1 MGSDDMRGFAAGRS
15 ASLMVG
21 TALALVAAGSAS
33 AAEQRLASPDGALK
47 VTVSDSDGQ
56 ARYAVSYKGQPL
68 LAPSPLGLVLAD
80 ESLSHDLKITG
91 ASQAA
96 NDTTYD
102 LVAGKAR
109 TVRDH
114 YNQLSVDFQEP
125 EGKKRSLRVILRAY
139 DDGVAFR
146 YVLPGRAGEAA
157 AVRDEETRFDFTA
170 DQACWGLNLGRFGT
184 SHEGEYDPLPASQLR
199 AAALFEAPVVCQS
212 KAGAFAIAEA
222 DLKDYAGLYLTGRG
236 DGGLGLQ
243 AKLSPR
249 LDDGSVAVRGK
260 PGADIVS
267 SWRVIMVA
275 PTAGK
280 LIESN
285 LVATLNPPTALTDTS
300 WIKPGKAAWDWWNG
314 PVVSGVPKAGMND
327 ATIKRY
333 IDFAAANGL
342 EYMLI
347 DDGWYKN
354 SGGAGTVKPGA
365 DITQTIPEIDMPGLV
380 AYAAQ
385 RKVGL
390 WVWAHWKSMDAQ
402 MDEALALYEKWGL
415 KGIKV
420 DFMDR
425 DDQQMVDYYH
435 RLLTKAGEHHL
446 MVDLHGAEH
455 PTGLV
460 RTYPH
465 YLTQEGVLG
474 AEYNKWSRRI
484 TATHNVTL
492 PYTRMLL
499 GPMDYTPGGFRN
511 ESPATFNPRN
521 DLPFVQT
528 TRGQALAMYVVYD
541 SPLGLVS
548 DSPDTYRDSPAGLDF
563 VSATPVTWDE
573 TRFITGEV
581 GQSIVLAR
589 RKGADWW
596 IGAMTNEAGRTVTV
610 PLGFLGAGAFAADI
624 RQDGATP
631 TDLAATKRT
640 VKAGDVLTLK
650 LAPSGGAAVR
660 LTPAR

>member
-1 MGSDDMRGFAAGRS
+1 MRGIRVGLLAGAAVVMT
-15 ASLMVG
+15 ASG
-21 TALALVAAGSAS
+21 TALAADR
-33 AAEQRLASPDGALK
+33 QLASPDGALK
-47 VTVSDSDGQ
+47 VTISDADGQ

-68 LAPSPLGLVLAD
+68 LAPSPLGLVLGAGG
-80 ESLSHDLKITG
+80 SLSHGLKITG
-91 ASQAA
+91 AAPTTS
-96 NDTTYD
+96 DTTYD

-114 YNQLSVDFQEP
+114 YNQLGVDFREP
-125 EGKKRSLRVILRAY
+125 EGGKRQLRVIVRAY

-146 YVLPGRAGEAA
+146 YVLPSQAGETA
-157 AVRDEETRFDFTA
+157 AVRDEETRFDFAA
-170 DQACWGLNLGRFGT
+170 DYSCWGLNLGRFGT
-184 SHEGEYDPLPASQLR
+184 SHEGEYDPLPASRLR
-199 AAALFEAPVVCQS
+199 AYALFEAPVVCQS
-212 KAGAFAIAEA
+212 KTAAFAIAEA

-243 AKLSPR
+243 VKLSPR
-249 LDDGSVAVRGK
+249 LDDGGVAVRGK

-267 SWRVIMVA
+267 SWKVIMVA

-285 LVATLNPPTALTDTS
+285 LIATLNPPTALTDTS

-314 PVVSGVPKAGMND
+314 PSVSGVPKAGMND
-327 ATIKRY
+327 ATMKRY
-333 IDFAAANGL
+333 IDFAATNGL
-342 EYMLI
+342 DYMLI
-347 DDGWYKN
+347 DDGWYLN
-354 SGGAGTVKPGA
+354 SGGAGTIKPGA
-365 DITQTIPEIDMPGLV
+365 DVTKTIPEIDMPGLV

-390 WVWAHWKSMDAQ
+390 WVWVHWKSLDDQMDA
-402 MDEALALYEKWGL
+402 ALALYEKWGI

-435 RLLTKAGEHHL
+435 RLLTKTGKHHL

-455 PTGLV
+455 PTGLI

-465 YLTQEGVLG
+465 YLTQEGVMG
-474 AEYNKWSRRI
+474 AEYNKWSRRV

-492 PYTRMLL
+492 AYTRMLL

-511 ESPATFNPRN
+511 VAPATFDPRN
-521 DLPFVQT
+521 ELPFVQT

-563 VSATPVTWDE
+563 VSAAPTSWDE
-573 TRFITGEV
+573 TRFIAGEI
-581 GQSIVLAR
+581 GQSVVVAR

-596 IGAMTNEAGRTVTV
+596 IGAMTNEAGRTVKV

-624 RQDGATP
+624 RQDGAAP
-631 TDLAATKRT
+631 TDLVATKQT
-640 VKAGDVLTLK
+640 VKAGDVLSLK

>member
-1 MGSDDMRGFAAGRS
+1 MRGFAGDRL
-15 ASLMVG
+15 ASLTVG
-21 TALALVAAGSAS
+21 TALALVVAGSAA
-33 AAEQRLASPDGALK
+33 AAEQRLASPDGALRI
-47 VTVSDSDGQ
+47 TVSDGDGQ
-56 ARYAVSYKGQPL
+56 ARYAVSYKGRPL
-68 LAPSPLGLVLAD
+68 LAPSPLGLAVTGG
-80 ESLSHDLKITG
+80 SLSHGLKITG

-96 NDTTYD
+96 SDTTYD
-102 LVAGKAR
+102 LVAGKAK

-125 EGKKRSLRVILRAY
+125 EGRKRQLRVIVRAY

-146 YVLPGRAGEAA
+146 YVLPAQAGAA
-157 AVRDEETRFDFTA
+157 AVDVRNEETRFDFPA
-170 DQACWGLNLGRFGT
+170 DYRCWGLNLGKFGS
-184 SHEGEYDPLPASQLR
+184 SHEGEFDPVQASKIREHNLYDAPL
-199 AAALFEAPVVCQS
+199 VCQG
-212 KAGAFAIAEA
+212 ANVAFAVAEA
-222 DLKDYAGLYLTGRG
+222 DLKDYAGLYLIGRG

-249 LDDGSVAVRGK
+249 LDDGSIAVRGK
-260 PGADIVS
+260 PGADLVS
-267 SWRVIMVA
+267 PWRVIMVA

-285 LVATLNPPTALTDTS
+285 LVATLNPPTALTDTG

-365 DITQTIPEIDMPGLV
+365 DVTQTIPEIDMPGLV
-380 AYAAQ
+380 AYGAE

-402 MDEALALYEKWGL
+402 MDEALPLYEKWGL

-425 DDQQMVDYYH
+425 DDQAMVDYYH

-511 ESPATFNPRN
+511 VAPATFDPRN

-528 TRGQALAMYVVYD
+528 TRGQAVAMYVVYD
-541 SPLGLVS
+541 SPFGLVS

-563 VSATPVTWDE
+563 VSAAPTTWDE
-573 TRFITGEV
+573 TRFITGEI

-596 IGAMTNEAGRTVTV
+596 IGAMTNETRRTVTV

-624 RQDGATP
+624 RQDGAAP
-631 TDLAATKRT
+631 TDLVATKRT
-640 VKAGDVLTLK
+640 VKAGDALTLK

>member
-1 MGSDDMRGFAAGRS
+1 
-15 ASLMVG
+15 
-21 TALALVAAGSAS
+21 
-33 AAEQRLASPDGALK
+33 
-47 VTVSDSDGQ
+47 
-56 ARYAVSYKGQPL
+56 
-68 LAPSPLGLVLAD
+68 
-80 ESLSHDLKITG
+80 
-91 ASQAA
+91 
-96 NDTTYD
+96 
-102 LVAGKAR
+102 
-109 TVRDH
+109 
-114 YNQLSVDFQEP
+114 
-125 EGKKRSLRVILRAY
+125 
-139 DDGVAFR
+139 
-146 YVLPGRAGEAA
+146 
-157 AVRDEETRFDFTA
+157 
-170 DQACWGLNLGRFGT
+170 
-184 SHEGEYDPLPASQLR
+184 
-199 AAALFEAPVVCQS
+199 
-212 KAGAFAIAEA
+212 
-222 DLKDYAGLYLTGRG
+222 
-236 DGGLGLQ
+236 
-243 AKLSPR
+243 
-249 LDDGSVAVRGK
+249 
-260 PGADIVS
+260 
-267 SWRVIMVA
+267 
-275 PTAGK
+275 
-280 LIESN
+280 
-285 LVATLNPPTALTDTS
+285 
-300 WIKPGKAAWDWWNG
+300 
-314 PVVSGVPKAGMND
+314 
-327 ATIKRY
+327 
-333 IDFAAANGL
+333 
-342 EYMLI
+342 
-347 DDGWYKN
+347 
-354 SGGAGTVKPGA
+354 
-365 DITQTIPEIDMPGLV
+365 
-380 AYAAQ
+380 
-385 RKVGL
+385 
-390 WVWAHWKSMDAQ
+390 MDAQ

-511 ESPATFNPRN
+511 VSPATFNPRN

-548 DSPDTYRDSPAGLDF
+548 DSPDTYRGSPAGLDF
-563 VSATPVTWDE
+563 VSATPTTWDE
-573 TRFITGEV
+573 TRFIAGEV

-596 IGAMTNEAGRTVTV
+596 IGAMSNEAGRTVTV
-610 PLGFLGAGAFAADI
+610 PLSFLGAGTFAADI
-624 RQDGATP
+624 RQDGAAP
-631 TDLAATKRT
+631 TDLVASKQT

>member
-1 MGSDDMRGFAAGRS
+1 MRGIAT
-15 ASLMVG
+15 SLMSG
-21 TALALVAAGSAS
+21 AALATLFVGPAG
-33 AAEQRLASPDGALK
+33 AAEHRLSSPDGGLE
-47 VTVSDSDGQ
+47 VMVSDSDGQ
-56 ARYAVSYKGQPL
+56 ARYAVAYKGQPL
-68 LAPSPLGLVLAD
+68 LAPSPLGVVLSVGG
-80 ESLSHDLKITG
+80 SLSHGLKITG
-91 ASQAA
+91 AVPSAGDA
-96 NDTTYD
+96 TYD
-102 LVAGKAR
+102 LVAGKTR

-125 EGKKRSLRVILRAY
+125 DDRKRRLRVIVRAY

-146 YVLPGRAGEAA
+146 YVLPRQPGLD
-157 AVRDEETRFDFTA
+157 AVNIRNEETRFDFPA
-170 DQACWGLNLGRFGT
+170 DYRCWGLNLGKFGT
-184 SHEGEYDPLPASQLR
+184 SHEGEYDPVQASKIREQNLYD
-199 AAALFEAPVVCQS
+199 APLVCET
-212 KAGAFAIAEA
+212 ANAAFAITEA

-236 DGGLGLQ
+236 DGGLGVQ

-249 LDDGSVAVRGK
+249 LDEPSIAVRGK

-267 SWRVIMVA
+267 SWRAVMVA

-285 LVATLNPPTALTDTS
+285 LVTSLNPPTALADTS

-347 DDGWYKN
+347 DDGWYQN

-365 DITQTIPEIDMPGLV
+365 DVTQTIPEIDMPGLV
-380 AYAAQ
+380 AYGAE

-402 MDEALALYEKWGL
+402 MDEALALYEKWGI

-425 DDQQMVDYYH
+425 NDQAMVDYYH
-435 RLLTKAGEHHL
+435 RLLTKAGEHRL
-446 MVDLHGAEH
+446 MVDLHGAYH
-455 PTGLV
+455 PTGLI

-511 ESPATFNPRN
+511 VAPAGFIHRN

-541 SPLGLVS
+541 SPFGLVS
-548 DSPDTYRDSPAGLDF
+548 DSPDTYQANPAGLDF
-563 VSATPVTWDE
+563 VSAAPATWDE
-573 TRFITGEV
+573 TRFIAGEI

-589 RKGADWW
+589 RKGAEWW
-596 IGAMTNEAGRTVTV
+596 IGAMTNETGRTVKV
-610 PLGFLGAGAFAADI
+610 PLTFLGAGGFTADI
-624 RQDGATP
+624 RQDGAAP
-631 TDLAATKRT
+631 TELTASTRT
-640 VKAGDVLTLK
+640 VKASDVLTLK
-650 LAPSGGAAVR
+650 LAPSGGGAVR

>member
-1 MGSDDMRGFAAGRS
+1 MWERAAG
-15 ASLMVG
+15 LMLGAAMVIAA
-21 TALALVAAGSAS
+21 ALPAS
-33 AAEQRLASPDGALK
+33 AAEQQLSSPDGALK

-56 ARYAVSYKGQPL
+56 ARYAVAYKGKPL
-68 LAPSPLGLVLAD
+68 LAPSPLGLVLSAGGP
-80 ESLSHDLKITG
+80 LSHGLKITG
-91 ASQAA
+91 AAPSA

-125 EGKKRSLRVILRAY
+125 EGRKRQLRVIVRAY

-146 YVLPGRAGEAA
+146 YVLPGRPGLD
-157 AVRDEETRFDFTA
+157 AVNIRNEETRFDFPV
-170 DQACWGLNLGRFGT
+170 DYRCWGLNLGKFGS
-184 SHEGEYDPLPASQLR
+184 SHEGEFDPVRASTLREHNLYDAPL
-199 AAALFEAPVVCQS
+199 VCEREG
-212 KAGAFAIAEA
+212 AAFAITEA

-236 DGGLGLQ
+236 DGGLGVQ
-243 AKLSPR
+243 VKLSPR
-249 LDDGSVAVRGK
+249 LDEPSVAVRGK

-267 SWRVIMVA
+267 SWRVVMVA
-275 PTAGK
+275 PTAGN

-285 LVATLNPPTALTDTS
+285 LVATLNPPTALADTR

-327 ATIKRY
+327 ATIKAY

-347 DDGWYKN
+347 DDGWYRN

-365 DITQTIPEIDMPGLV
+365 DITKTIPEIDMPGLV

-390 WVWAHWKSMDAQ
+390 WVWTHWKSMDDQ

-425 DDQQMVDYYH
+425 DDQAMVDYYH
-435 RLLTKAGEHHL
+435 RLLTKAGQHHL
-446 MVDLHGAEH
+446 MVDLHGAYH
-455 PTGLV
+455 PTGLI

-499 GPMDYTPGGFRN
+499 GPMDYTPGGFR
-511 ESPATFNPRN
+511 SVAPTAFNPRN

-541 SPLGLVS
+541 SPFGLVS
-548 DSPDTYRDSPAGLDF
+548 DSPDTYRESPAGLDF
-563 VSATPVTWDE
+563 VSAAPTTWDE
-573 TRFITGEV
+573 TRFITGEI

-596 IGAMTNEAGRTVTV
+596 IGAMTNEAGRTVKV
-610 PLGFLGAGAFAADI
+610 PLGFLGAGAFTADI
-624 RQDGATP
+624 RQDGAAS
-631 TDLAATKRT
+631 TDLAATTRT

-650 LAPSGGAAVR
+650 LTPSGGAVVR

>member
-1 MGSDDMRGFAAGRS
+1 
-15 ASLMVG
+15 V
-21 TALALVAAGSAS
+21 
-33 AAEQRLASPDGALK
+33 
-47 VTVSDSDGQ
+47 
-56 ARYAVSYKGQPL
+56 
-68 LAPSPLGLVLAD
+68 
-80 ESLSHDLKITG
+80 
-91 ASQAA
+91 
-96 NDTTYD
+96 
-102 LVAGKAR
+102 
-109 TVRDH
+109 
-114 YNQLSVDFQEP
+114 
-125 EGKKRSLRVILRAY
+125 
-139 DDGVAFR
+139 
-146 YVLPGRAGEAA
+146 
-157 AVRDEETRFDFTA
+157 
-170 DQACWGLNLGRFGT
+170 
-184 SHEGEYDPLPASQLR
+184 
-199 AAALFEAPVVCQS
+199 
-212 KAGAFAIAEA
+212 
-222 DLKDYAGLYLTGRG
+222 
-236 DGGLGLQ
+236 Q

-249 LDDGSVAVRGK
+249 LDDGSIAVRGK
-260 PGADIVS
+260 PGADLVS
-267 SWRVIMVA
+267 PWRVIMVA

-365 DITQTIPEIDMPGLV
+365 DVTQTIPEIDMPGLV
-380 AYAAQ
+380 AYAAE

-402 MDEALALYEKWGL
+402 MDEALPLYEKWGL

-425 DDQQMVDYYH
+425 DDQAMVDYYH

-511 ESPATFNPRN
+511 VAPATFDPRN

-541 SPLGLVS
+541 SPFGLVS

-563 VSATPVTWDE
+563 VSAAPTTWDE
-573 TRFITGEV
+573 TRFIAGEI

-624 RQDGATP
+624 RQDGAAP
-631 TDLAATKRT
+631 TDLVATKRT
-640 VKAGDVLTLK
+640 VKAGDALTLK

>member
-1 MGSDDMRGFAAGRS
+1 MRGLRAWI
-15 ASLMVG
+15 L
-21 TALALVAAGSAS
+21 AS
-33 AAEQRLASPDGALK
+33 AATVLTGSGAALAAEQQLSSPDGGLK
-47 VTVSDSDGQ
+47 VSVSDADGQ

-68 LAPSPLGLVLAD
+68 LTPSPLGLNLASG
-80 ESLSHDLKITG
+80 SLTHGLKITG
-91 ASQAA
+91 SASATS
-96 NDTTYD
+96 DTTYD
-102 LVAGKAR
+102 LVVGKAK

-125 EGKKRSLRVILRAY
+125 QGARRHLRVIVRAY
-139 DDGVAFR
+139 DDGVALR
-146 YVLPGRAGEAA
+146 YVLPGQAGETAA
-157 AVRDEETRFDFTA
+157 IRDEETRFDFAA
-170 DQACWGLNLGRFGT
+170 DYSCWGLNLGRFGT
-184 SHEGEYDPLPASQLR
+184 SHEGEYDPFPASRLR
-199 AAALFEAPVVCQS
+199 AYALFEAPVVCQS
-212 KAGAFAIAEA
+212 RTAAFAIAEA

-243 AKLSPR
+243 AKLSLQ
-249 LDDGSVAVRGK
+249 LDDVSIAVRGK
-260 PGADIVS
+260 PGADVVS
-267 SWRVIMVA
+267 PWRVIMVA

-280 LIESN
+280 LIENN
-285 LVATLNPPTALTDTS
+285 LVTTLSAPTALTDTS

-314 PVVSGVPKAGMND
+314 PSVSGVAKVGMND
-327 ATIKRY
+327 ETIKRY

-365 DITQTIPEIDMPGLV
+365 DVTRTIPEIDMPGLV

-390 WVWAHWKSMDAQ
+390 WVWAHWKSMDDQ
-402 MDEALALYEKWGL
+402 MDEALALYEKWGI

-425 DDQQMVDYYH
+425 DDQAMVDYYH

-455 PTGLV
+455 PTGLI

-511 ESPATFNPRN
+511 VTPAVFDPRN

-528 TRGQALAMYVVYD
+528 TRGQAVAMYVVYD

-563 VSATPVTWDE
+563 VSAAPTTWDE
-573 TRFITGEV
+573 TRFITGEI
-581 GQSIVLAR
+581 GQSVVIAR
-589 RKGADWW
+589 RKGAEWW
-596 IGAMTNEAGRTVTV
+596 VGAMTNEAGRTVKV
-610 PLGFLGAGAFAADI
+610 PLSFLGAGTFAADI
-624 RQDGATP
+624 RQDGAAP
-631 TDLAATKRT
+631 TELVARQQR

-660 LTPAR
+660 LVPAV

>member
-1 MGSDDMRGFAAGRS
+1 MRTLAAG
-15 ASLMVG
+15 LMAG
-21 TALALVAAGSAS
+21 AAMAIVAATPTF
-33 AAEQRLASPDGALK
+33 AAEQRLASPDGALQ

-56 ARYAVSYKGQPL
+56 ARYAVSYKGRPL
-68 LAPSPLGLVLAD
+68 LTPSPLGLVLSAGG
-80 ESLSHDLKITG
+80 SLSHGLKITG
-91 ASQAA
+91 AATSSS
-96 NDTTYD
+96 DTTYD

-109 TVRDH
+109 TIRDH

-125 EGKKRSLRVILRAY
+125 EGKQRRLQVIVRAY

-146 YVLPGRAGEAA
+146 YVLPRQPGLD
-157 AVRDEETRFDFTA
+157 AVNIRNEETRFDFPA
-170 DQACWGLNLGRFGT
+170 DYRCWGLNLGKFGT
-184 SHEGEYDPLPASQLR
+184 SHEGEFDQVQA
-199 AAALFEAPVVCQS
+199 S
-212 KAGAFAIAEA
+212 KAREHNLYDAPLVCEGASAAFAIAEA

-236 DGGLGLQ
+236 DGGLGVQ

-249 LDDGSVAVRGK
+249 LDDPTVAVRTRI
-260 PGADIVS
+260 GADVVSPWRIV
-267 SWRVIMVA
+267 MVA
-275 PTAGK
+275 PKAGQ
-280 LIESN
+280 LIESG
-285 LVATLNPPTALTDTS
+285 LVTTLSAPSKVADTS

-314 PVVSGVPKAGMND
+314 PSISGVAKPGMN
-327 ATIKRY
+327 AETIKRY

-347 DDGWYKN
+347 DEGWHM
-354 SGGAGTVKPGA
+354 GAGGGGVVQPGV
-365 DITQTIPEIDMPGLV
+365 DVTRPVPELDLPGLV
-380 AYAAQ
+380 AYAKE

-390 WVWAHWKSMDAQ
+390 WLWLNWKALDAQ
-402 MDEALALYEKWGL
+402 MDEAIPLYEQWGI

-425 DDQQMVDYYH
+425 DDQAMVDYYH
-435 RLLTKAGEHHL
+435 RLLTKTAQHHL

-455 PTGLV
+455 PTGLI

-465 YLTQEGVLG
+465 YLTQEGVMG
-474 AEYNKWSRRI
+474 AEYNKWSRRV

-511 ESPATFNPRN
+511 QAPAAFNPRN
-521 DLPFVQT
+521 ELPFVQT

-541 SPLGLVS
+541 SPFGIVA
-548 DSPDTYRDSPAGLDF
+548 DSPDTYKESPAGLDF
-563 VSATPVTWDE
+563 VTAAPTTWDE
-573 TRFITGEV
+573 TRFITGEI
-581 GQSIVLAR
+581 GQSVVLAR

-596 IGAMTNEAGRTVTV
+596 IGAMTNEAGRSVKV
-610 PLGFLGAGAFAADI
+610 PLTFLGAGAFTADI

-631 TDLAATKRT
+631 TDLAASTRT

>member
-1 MGSDDMRGFAAGRS
+1 MRERAAG
-15 ASLMVG
+15 LMLGAAMVIAA
-21 TALALVAAGSAS
+21 ALPAS
-33 AAEQRLASPDGALK
+33 AAEQQLSSPDGALK

-56 ARYAVSYKGQPL
+56 ARYAVAYKGKPL
-68 LAPSPLGLVLAD
+68 LAPSPLGLVLSAGGP
-80 ESLSHDLKITG
+80 LSHGLKITG
-91 ASQAA
+91 AAPSA

-125 EGKKRSLRVILRAY
+125 EGRKRQLRVIVRAY

-146 YVLPGRAGEAA
+146 YVLPGRPGLD
-157 AVRDEETRFDFTA
+157 AVNIRNEETRFDFPA
-170 DQACWGLNLGRFGT
+170 DYRCWGLNLGKFGS
-184 SHEGEYDPLPASQLR
+184 SHEGEFDPVRASKLREHNLYDAPL
-199 AAALFEAPVVCQS
+199 VCEREG
-212 KAGAFAIAEA
+212 AAFAITEA

-236 DGGLGLQ
+236 DGGLGVQ
-243 AKLSPR
+243 VKLSPR
-249 LDDGSVAVRGK
+249 LDEPSVAVRGK

-267 SWRVIMVA
+267 SWRTIMVA

-285 LVATLNPPTALTDTS
+285 LVATLNPPTALADTR

-327 ATIKRY
+327 ATIKAY
-333 IDFAAANGL
+333 IDFAATNGL

-347 DDGWYKN
+347 DDGWYRN

-365 DITQTIPEIDMPGLV
+365 DITKTIPEIDMPGLV

-390 WVWAHWKSMDAQ
+390 WVWAHWKSMDDQ
-402 MDEALALYEKWGL
+402 MDEALALYEQWGL

-425 DDQQMVDYYH
+425 DDQAMVDYYH
-435 RLLTKAGEHHL
+435 RLLTKAGQHHL
-446 MVDLHGAEH
+446 MVDLHGAYH
-455 PTGLV
+455 PTGLI

-499 GPMDYTPGGFRN
+499 GPMDYTPGGFR
-511 ESPATFNPRN
+511 SVAPTAFNPRN

-541 SPLGLVS
+541 SPFGLVS
-548 DSPDTYRDSPAGLDF
+548 DSPDTYRESPAGLDF
-563 VSATPVTWDE
+563 VSAAPTTWDE
-573 TRFITGEV
+573 TRFITGEI

-596 IGAMTNEAGRTVTV
+596 VGAMTNEAGRTVKV
-610 PLGFLGAGAFAADI
+610 PLSFLGAGAFTADI
-624 RQDGATP
+624 RQDGAAP
-631 TDLAATKRT
+631 TDLTATTRT